1 MAIDYLTI
9 ERLVVACPHC
19 GNPTD
24 VDVKF
29 YDDNLSIRNSWSCQ
43 ATYSMGQISCFKKF
57 VDHDLTLEE
66 QIVLLKI
73 NQQKFRKYHENELGA
88 V

>member
-1 MAIDYLTI
+1 MEIDYLTI

-19 GNPTD
+19 GSPTD
-24 VDVKF
+24 IDVKF
-29 YDDNLSIRNSWSCQ
+29 YDDSLSIRKSWSCQ

-57 VDHDLTLEE
+57 VDQDLRLEE
-66 QIVLLKI
+66 QILLSEI
-73 NQQKFRKYHENELGA
+73 NQQKFRKYNENKSGS